1 MGSDA
6 NEPASTVAVIDDDG
20 DVREALG
27 GLFRS
32 VGLNVELYGS
42 VAEFRAARRPNQA
55 GCLVLD
61 VRLPGTSGLDFQA
74 ELQEAHSP
82 VPIVF
87 ISGHADVAMSVRA
100 MKAGAVEF
108 LTKPVRD
115 QDLLDAVQLALSRD
129 RIRRDGDREAEKVA
143 ADYAR
148 LTMRERE
155 VLAHVVAG
163 MRNKGIAAELGVTEA
178 TVKLHRGHIMQKMQA
193 QSLVDLVRITDLI
206 ADRIMLD
213 QRRRSSL
220 ETVHRH
226 DQG

>member
-1 MGSDA
+1 MKI
-6 NEPASTVAVIDDDG
+6 EPHEPVSTVAVIDDDL

-32 VGLNVELYGS
+32 VGLDVELYGS
-42 VAEFRAARRPNQA
+42 VAEYRDARQPNRA

-74 ELQEAHSP
+74 ELQDASSS

-87 ISGHADVAMSVRA
+87 ISGHADIAMSVRA

-129 RIRRDGDREAEKVA
+129 RVRQVGERETDKVT

-148 LTMRERE
+148 LTLRERE
-155 VLAHVVAG
+155 VLSHVVAG
-163 MRNKGIAAELGVTEA
+163 LRNKQIAAELGVTEA

-206 ADRIMLD
+206 ASRGMLD
-213 QRRRSSL
+213 QRR
-220 ETVHRH
+220 TTPP
-226 DQG
+226 